1 MLTAQDHNFRA
12 KQIIKLERGAPSFSG
27 GGLELPA
34 PTGDT
39 SAIAGKDQ
47 VGEAG
52 SAAAAKGH
60 RPRAG
65 RGRGRQ
71 PAAAACRCRV
81 PLAAAGMGMGV
92 LAAAGMRGGVWNSV
106 AGGD

>member
-1 MLTAQDHNFRA
+1 MLTAQDQNFRA

-39 SAIAGKDQ
+39 GAIAGKDQ

-65 RGRGRQ
+65 RGRGGR
-71 PAAAACRCRV
+71 PAAAACRL
-81 PLAAAGMGMGV
+81 PLAAAGMGG
-92 LAAAGMRGGVWNSV
+92 GGSGGGWMR
-106 AGGD
+106 